1 MVNPGEMADK
11 SLPRRNVDIMLE
23 RIKSALTRETSG
35 GSLIPHVDGLRF
47 FAVVSVLLF
56 HLNGYVAQKVSRPIL
71 GDVATVGADALVHDP
86 VWRVLSSG
94 YFGVQLFFAISGFI
108 LGMPFA
114 KAWFQKTPQPQLGK
128 YFWRRV
134 TRLEPP
140 YVICMCVMAGLLVV
154 MKHEPVG
161 EVLKHLAASLGYA
174 HYFIYGT
181 ESTINGV
188 AWSLEI
194 EVQFYLLA
202 PLLATVFAIPVTWL
216 RRMVLIGAIA
226 GFAFVQRYT
235 QSDTEHGFTLL
246 HEAHY
251 FLCGFLLADF
261 QCNEW
266 SRGGPSRNESMI
278 WDIAGLA
285 AWVLMVV
292 TLARWTPLFERP
304 GMAGLYPLHQE
315 LPHLPLAG
323 LLVVAYCAAF
333 RGKFWKALLSKPFLY
348 IIGGMCYTIYL
359 WHFLI
364 VSVAGRFAL
373 PFAHSQSHA
382 VNVLI
387 CSAIII
393 PPVIMISA
401 VLFALF
407 EKPFMRKDWVQR
419 AWGRVSGR
427 SARPAAE

>member
-1 MVNPGEMADK
+1 MF
-11 SLPRRNVDIMLE
+11 E
-23 RIKSALTRETSG
+23 RLKNALTRETSG

-47 FAVVSVLLF
+47 IAVAAVLLF
-56 HLNGYVAQKVSRPIL
+56 HLNGYVAEKVARAQAAVPL
-71 GDVATVGADALVHDP
+71 KEGADALVSDP
-86 VWRVLSSG
+86 VWRVLASG

-114 KAWFQKTPQPQLGK
+114 KAWFHRTPQPQLGK

-140 YVICMCVMAGLLVV
+140 YIIAMVVMAGLLVV
-154 MKHEPVG
+154 VKHAEVV
-161 EVLKHLAASLGYA
+161 EVLKHLAASLAYG

-202 PLLATVFAIPVTWL
+202 PLLATVFAIRNSLL
-216 RRMVLIGAIA
+216 RRSVLVAAIA
-226 GFAFVQRYT
+226 GFAYGQVYT
-235 QSDTEHGFTLL
+235 TSDTEHGFTLL
-246 HEAHY
+246 NELHY
-251 FLCGFLLADF
+251 FLCGFLIADF

-266 SRGGPSRNESMI
+266 SKGPPSRRAAAL
-278 WDIAGLA
+278 WDLAGLV

-292 TLARWTPLFERP
+292 TLSRWTPLFVRP
-304 GMAGLYPLHQE
+304 GLAGLYPLHHE

-323 LLVVAYCAAF
+323 LLIVAYCAAF
-333 RGKFWKALLSKPFLY
+333 RGKVWKAVLSTPALY

-364 VSVAGRFAL
+364 ISLAGRVAL
-373 PFAHSQSHA
+373 PFAKSDVYA

-387 CSAIII
+387 CALIII
-393 PPVIMISA
+393 PPVLIISA
-401 VLFALF
+401 ILFVAF
-407 EKPFMRKDWVQR
+407 EKPFMKKDWIERLLGKKDNTVTQ
-419 AWGRVSGR
+419 
-427 SARPAAE
+427 